1 MLKEFEC
8 TYIDTHGVERTTFIL
23 AGNQREAVQRLK
35 EQGFIVTEVK
45 ERVKKEVSFS
55 LSLGIN
61 LQDLYNI
68 ANQLSILLRSGMK
81 IDQALNLLTS
91 TTKKPKLKEILS
103 AINQEIKA
111 GQGVAS
117 AFEKNN
123 LFPSVC
129 VSMIHVGETVGNLAT
144 AFDNVAQYLKFQ
156 IELKREIIN
165 ALIYPFFLVLASF
178 FTLIFMFNFII
189 PRFFAIFQTTGSI
202 PITAKFV
209 FTLSKV
215 FNAKVFILLFI
226 VGLLFYLLNRSRMV
240 NFSPERISWFLTRLP
255 FVRTLFFNLELSRFC
270 YSMYSMLKGGV
281 EFIKAVEL
289 SANIIQ
295 DKALRDTFLT
305 SIREIKKG
313 KRIAEVY
320 SQMPILPD
328 IFVNLVVVGD
338 ESGNLADIF
347 LELYQ
352 VFNDNFKT
360 AIKRFLTLL
369 EPAII
374 VFMGLIVG
382 FIIVS
387 LILTVM
393 NVGAIKF

>member
-45 ERVKKEVSFS
+45 ERVKKEFSFS
-55 LSLGIN
+55 LFLGIN
-61 LQDLYNI
+61 QQDLYNI

-209 FTLSKV
+209 FTLSKL

-226 VGLLFYLLNRSRMV
+226 MGLLSYLLNRSRMV

-255 FVRTLFFNLELSRFC
+255 FVQTLFFNLELSRFC

-295 DKALRDTFLT
+295 DKALRDSFLS

>member
-45 ERVKKEVSFS
+45 ERVKKEFSFS
-55 LSLGIN
+55 LFLGIN
-61 LQDLYNI
+61 QQDLYNI

-117 AFEKNN
+117 AFEKNK

-189 PRFFAIFQTTGSI
+189 PRFLAIFQTTGSI

-226 VGLLFYLLNRSRMV
+226 VGLLSYLLNRSRMV

-255 FVRTLFFNLELSRFC
+255 FVQTLFFNLELSRFC

>member
-45 ERVKKEVSFS
+45 ERVKKEFSFS
-55 LSLGIN
+55 LFLGIN
-61 LQDLYNI
+61 QQDLYNI

-123 LFPSVC
+123 LFSSVC

-226 VGLLFYLLNRSRMV
+226 MGLLFYLLNHSRMV

-295 DKALRDTFLT
+295 DKALRDTFLS

>member
-8 TYIDTHGVERTTFIL
+8 TYIDIHGVERTTFIL

-45 ERVKKEVSFS
+45 ERVKKEFSFS
-55 LSLGIN
+55 LFLGIN
-61 LQDLYNI
+61 QQDLYNI

-117 AFEKNN
+117 AFEKNK
-123 LFPSVC
+123 LFTSVC

-189 PRFFAIFQTTGSI
+189 PRFLAIFQTTGSI

-226 VGLLFYLLNRSRMV
+226 VGLLSYLLNRSRMV

-255 FVRTLFFNLELSRFC
+255 FVWTLFFNLELSRFC

-374 VFMGLIVG
+374 IFMGLIVG